1 MEWHHFEYFKTL
13 AETEHV
19 TMAAKQLSVSQSAL
33 SRAIF
38 KLEEELE
45 VQLFDRR
52 GRHIYLNAFGKEF
65 LQYTN
70 RILYEMNEAKVRL
83 KEMAGIEKGTITL
96 GFLHT
101 VGSTYLSSFV
111 QQFKEQHPHVQFK
124 LVQNN
129 SRGLMELLQMG
140 GIDIC
145 LTSVATVEKPIKW
158 EPLIV
163 EPLFITLPAS
173 HQLANRASLS
183 ILDLQEESFIVLK
196 EGFTLRKISD
206 SIFQSLQITPQI
218 SFEGEEILTISSF
231 IEAGLGVAILPK
243 IKYNTSM
250 QNLVQ
255 IPIADKNIIIERSIG
270 ICWNE
275 ECVQTK
281 LMQEVR
287 TSLEKFFLDL
297 QTNNTT
303 TTK

>member
-19 TMAAKQLSVSQSAL
+19 TLAAKQLSVSQSAL
-33 SRAIF
+33 SRAIL

-65 LQYTN
+65 LHYTN
-70 RILYEMNEAKVRL
+70 RILHEMNEAKVRL
-83 KEMAGIEKGTITL
+83 KEMAGVEKGIVTL

-101 VGSTYLSSFV
+101 VGATYLSSFI
-111 QQFKEQHPHVQFK
+111 QQFKVQHPHVQFK

-129 SRGLMELLQMG
+129 SRSLMELLQIG
-140 GIDIC
+140 AIDIC
-145 LTSVATVEKPIKW
+145 LTSVASVEKPIKW
-158 EPLIV
+158 EPFIV

-173 HQLANRASLS
+173 HRFANKTNLSL
-183 ILDLQEESFIVLK
+183 LDLQEESFILLK

-206 SIFQSLQITPQI
+206 SIFQTLEISPHI

-243 IKYNTSM
+243 IKYNISM
-250 QNLVQ
+250 QNLFQ
-255 IPIADKNIIIERSIG
+255 IPIADDGIVAERSIG

-287 TSLEKFFLDL
+287 KSLKQFFTFI
-297 QTNNTT
+297 QTNEFP
-303 TTK
+303 

>member
-19 TMAAKQLSVSQSAL
+19 TLAAKQLAVSQSAL
-33 SRAIF
+33 SRAIL
-38 KLEEELE
+38 KLEEELD

-65 LQYTN
+65 LHYTN

-83 KEMAGIEKGTITL
+83 KEMAGVETGTVTL

-101 VGSTYLSSFV
+101 VGSTYLSNFI
-111 QQFKEQHPHVQFK
+111 QQFKLKYPNVQIK

-129 SRGLMELLQMG
+129 SRSLMELLQIG

-145 LTSVATVEKPIKW
+145 LTSVAKVDKPIKW
-158 EPLIV
+158 EPFIV
-163 EPLFITLPAS
+163 EPLFITLPAT
-173 HQLANRASLS
+173 HPLANAAALS
-183 ILDLQEESFIVLK
+183 ILELTNENFIVLK
-196 EGFTLRKISD
+196 EGFTLRTISD
-206 SIFQSLQITPQI
+206 EIFRALNMTPSI

-231 IEAGLGVAILPK
+231 IEAGLGIALLPK

-255 IPIADKNIIIERSIG
+255 IPIADQQITAERSIG

-275 ECVQTK
+275 ECVQSK
-281 LMQEVR
+281 LMKEVR
-287 TSLEKFFLDL
+287 TSLRQYFSTIHLL
-297 QTNNTT
+297 
-303 TTK
+303 